1 MSLPDRDAMSLRH
14 QVPGLPGARFGAT
27 LPRVAEDIPEETAL
41 QVVATAGSEPE
52 ADVIRQRLESAGISS
67 VAQRTIGGPEWGA
80 SGSRYVYVRAHD
92 LERARDLLGLTG
104 TESDTTEASGD
115 VSSGR

>member
-1 MSLPDRDAMSLRH
+1 MATHITFDGA
-14 QVPGLPGARFGAT
+14 PGARFGAT
-27 LPRVAEDIPEETAL
+27 LPVMAEDIPPEETAL

-92 LERARDLLGLTG
+92 LERARDVLGLTD
-104 TESDTTEASGD
+104 TESGTTRASGD
-115 VSSGR
+115 LPSGR

>member
-1 MSLPDRDAMSLRH
+1 M
-14 QVPGLPGARFGAT
+14 
-27 LPRVAEDIPEETAL
+27 AEDNQPEETAL

-80 SGSRYVYVRAHD
+80 SGSRYVYVRVHD
-92 LERARDLLGLTG
+92 LERARDVLGLADS
-104 TESDTTEASGD
+104 ESDSTQASDDPPAGH
-115 VSSGR
+115 